1 MADASPDIQPETQ
14 PELNL
19 ENVLGDIKFGLWS
32 LFNNPEFSV
41 PIAVLLTVAES
52 LVLKAVIHFV
62 PYTEIDYS
70 TPNCVS
76 RRTCLHILVDEVV
89 HQRDGQRTRW
99 PADFPVSVSGDVCAD
114 AGGVFPDKRA
124 AQAVRAVFSM
134 SVQTVALDLRAAAF
148 QRLFCHVFD
157 GGHDRGSAAGRGLA
171 APQERSGRRAHLLQR
186 TAVQLRRQRQD
197 ERSAVPAGLPG
208 GGVYDSGR
216 EPAAHACGGWFRVCG
231 ASRHQL
237 ELPGGLGV
245 HKSTLPAERVRLQ
258 PCVPVSLDG
267 QLEIR
272 AGARFPQPR
281 VPHVAA
287 ARADGRAHVFR
298 GVQVDQ

>member
-70 TPNCVS
+70 TYMQQ
-76 RRTCLHILVDEVV
+76 I
-89 HQRDGQRTRW
+89 GQIE
-99 PADFPVSVSGDVCAD
+99 AGELDYAKISGDTGPIVYP
-114 AGGVFPDKRA
+114 GGHVYIYSWMKWFTSGMDNVHVGQQIFRYLYLATFVLTLVAYFQTNVRPKPYVLYFLCLSKRLHSIY
-124 AQAVRAVFSM
+124 V
-134 SVQTVALDLRAAAF
+134 L
-148 QRLFCHVFD
+148 RLFNDCFATFLMV
-157 GGHDRGSAAGRGLA
+157 ATI
-171 APQERSGRRAHLLQR
+171 R

-208 GGVYDSGR
+208 GGVHDSGR
-216 EPAAHACGGWFRVCG
+216 EPAAHARGGWFRVCG

>member
-70 TPNCVS
+70 TYMQQ
-76 RRTCLHILVDEVV
+76 I
-89 HQRDGQRTRW
+89 GQIE
-99 PADFPVSVSGDVCAD
+99 AGELDYAKISGDTGPIVY
-114 AGGVFPDKRA
+114 P
-124 AQAVRAVFSM
+124 
-134 SVQTVALDLRAAAF
+134 
-148 QRLFCHVFD
+148 
-157 GGHDRGSAAGRGLA
+157 GGHVYIYSWMKWFTSGMDNVYVGQQIFRYLYLA
-171 APQERSGRRAHLLQR
+171 TFVLTLR

-208 GGVYDSGR
+208 GGVHDSGR
-216 EPAAHACGGWFRVCG
+216 EPAAHARGGWFRVCS

-245 HKSTLPAERVRLQ
+245 HKSTFPAERVRLQ